1 MTKQINIILTPGENW
16 TIKMTALAILASLTG
31 FYLLYNTSARADVR
45 KDKVS
50 LWFQRRPLLAKITG
64 LLILITGFVVFVIDN
79 GFGVGMLFGFVA
91 LMTSGSLIV
100 LLSPLINNKTSNA
113 RE

>member
-1 MTKQINIILTPGENW
+1 MTLI
-16 TIKMTALAILASLTG
+16 AILASLAG

-50 LWFQRRPLLAKITG
+50 LWFQRQPLLSKIIGLTI
-64 LLILITGFVVFVIDN
+64 LLISFIAFVIAN
-79 GFGVGMLFGFVA
+79 GFGVGLLFGFVA

-100 LLSPLINNKTSNA
+100 LLSPLINTDLNA